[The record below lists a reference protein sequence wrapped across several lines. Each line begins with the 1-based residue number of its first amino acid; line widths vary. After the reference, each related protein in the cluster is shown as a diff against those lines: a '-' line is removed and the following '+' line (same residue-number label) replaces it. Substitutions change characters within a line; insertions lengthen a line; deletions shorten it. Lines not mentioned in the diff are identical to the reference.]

1 MGGRLGH
8 NESLLPSPAPVP
20 AHCAV
25 MSVASSI
32 LTPAE
37 LEPDWFTGLL
47 RERGL
52 DVEVAGVEMEPVG
65 TGQLA
70 ETRRFTFRYAGTPAP
85 GAPASVVGKF
95 TSENATAA
103 ETGHTL
109 GIYRSEVMFYR
120 ELAAGAGI
128 RTPKVYA
135 ADIDDE
141 GRFLLLLEDM
151 APARAGNQLDGCT
164 PDEVRRGL
172 SEAALLH
179 AAYWD
184 DASLTER
191 EWVYVPEGAQGFYT
205 TELVEQAWAHVRTEY
220 ADHLSAEVT
229 DVCTR
234 YVAAHERWNRHRG
247 RPRCLTHN
255 DFRPDNM
262 LFRDGTSGDAARVA
276 LVDWQTVSFLEAG
289 MDPAYFLG
297 GALDRDTRR
306 ACESELLH
314 GYHEALRAH
323 GVTGYPYEQFYDDY
337 RHYTYAALTVAMGAT
352 LLVKRTER
360 GDRMLMRMLI
370 DAANHV
376 LDTGALEL
384 LG

>member
-1 MGGRLGH
+1 MTT
-8 NESLLPSPAPVP
+8 
-20 AHCAV
+20 
-25 MSVASSI
+25 SI
-32 LTPAE
+32 LTPTE
-37 LEPDWFTGLL
+37 LEADWFTELL
-47 RERGL
+47 RGRGI
-52 DVEVAGVEMEPVG
+52 DATVAGVDREPVG

-70 ETRRFTFRYAGTPAP
+70 ETRRFTLRYAGGPPP
-85 GAPASVVGKF
+85 GAPAALIGKF
-95 TSENATAA
+95 TSDNDVAA

-120 ELAAGAGI
+120 ELAEGAGI

-135 ADIDDE
+135 AEINDQ
-141 GRFLLLLEDM
+141 GRFLLLLEDL

-164 PDEVRRGL
+164 LDEVRRGL

-184 DASLTER
+184 DAGLAER
-191 EWVYVPEGAQGFYT
+191 DWVYVPEGAQGFYT
-205 TELVEQAWAHVRTEY
+205 TELVERSWKHVCDTYDGR
-220 ADHLSAEVT
+220 LPAEVVE
-229 DVCTR
+229 VCAR
-234 YVAAHERWNRHRG
+234 YVAGHERWNRRRG

-262 LFRDGTSGDAARVA
+262 LLPDGGGRVA

-289 MDPAYFLG
+289 MDAAYFLG
-297 GALDRDTRR
+297 GALDRETRR
-306 ACESELLH
+306 AREPELLRH
-314 GYHEALRAH
+314 YHDDLQSL
-323 GVTGYPYEQFYDDY
+323 GVTGYPYAEFHDDY
-337 RHYTYAALTVAMGAT
+337 RHYTFAALTVGMGAT

-360 GDRMLMRMLI
+360 GDQMLMRMI
-370 DAANHV
+370 CDAAYHV